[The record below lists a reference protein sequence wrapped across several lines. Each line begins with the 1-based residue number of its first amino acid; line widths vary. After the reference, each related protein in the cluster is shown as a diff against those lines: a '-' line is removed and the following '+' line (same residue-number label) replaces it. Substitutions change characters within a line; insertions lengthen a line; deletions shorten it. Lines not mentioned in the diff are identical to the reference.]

1 MGPLALNEVGS
12 VDGSVALIVR
22 GVVDDDTVEV
32 FERRL
37 DLAVGTGFG
46 ELVIDLTDCQLDS
59 AGLAALIRLQRRS
72 SDHARTTRLVAT
84 DVDALRMLQIVGLTS
99 FRIYAT
105 LAAAQH
111 SSRSAP
117 RPVRHLK
124 SVDGFRSR
132 RRLSPV
138 PAWRSLQ

>member
-1 MGPLALNEVGS
+1 VGPLALNEVGS

-22 GVVDDDTVEV
+22 GVVDDDTVEL

-37 DLAVGTGFG
+37 DLAVTGFG

-72 SDHARTTRLVAT
+72 SDRARTTRLVAT
-84 DVDALRMLQIVGLTS
+84 DVDALRMLQIVGLTR
-99 FRIYAT
+99 FRVYAT

-111 SSRSAP
+111 SSRSVP
-117 RPVRHLK
+117 RPIRHLR
-124 SVDGFRSR
+124 SVDGCGAD
-132 RRLSPV
+132 
-138 PAWRSLQ
+138 PAWRALQ